1 MSDEDR
7 LVSRPWLQVLVGALA
22 AMTAAWVA
30 SYLGVAGTVIG
41 AAVGS
46 ITASVATATYLR
58 GVDRGSS
65 LITNRAENTEP
76 SGQADASKRQP
87 PKPIDWRSVGLWGG
101 VTLAASLL
109 AIGGYELVTG
119 SSFGNPENPS
129 IGRPWTDN
137 GDNSSEPT
145 TSPTTAATTA
155 PTTSATTVPTAD
167 PTTSPTVEPTPQ
179 ASPTPSAEPTPNAA
193 APAE

>member
-1 MSDEDR
+1 MSDEEP
-7 LVSRPWLQVLVGALA
+7 LTSRQWLQVLIGALA

-46 ITASVATATYLR
+46 ITASIASATYLR

-65 LITNRAENTEP
+65 LISVRGQDTESVAGAEKTT
-76 SGQADASKRQP
+76 G
-87 PKPIDWRSVGLWGG
+87 PKTKEVDWRSVGIWSA
-101 VTLAASLL
+101 VTLAVSLL

-119 SSFGNPENPS
+119 SAFGNQQNPS
-129 IGRPWTDN
+129 IGRPWTD
-137 GDNSSEPT
+137 GATEPAEPST
-145 TSPTTAATTA
+145 TPTTAATTTPTAATTTA
-155 PTTSATTVPTAD
+155 PTTA
-167 PTTSPTVEPTPQ
+167 PTVEPTPQ
-179 ASPTPSAEPTPNAA
+179 TSPTLETEPTPDAA